1 MISRDELNEKIKVL
15 LSNEDFGKCI
25 HHLDKKV
32 VQFSDLEHYKDIY
45 ELLLNGKI
53 IE

>member
-1 MISRDELNEKIKVL
+1 MFSRDELNEKIKVL
-15 LSNEDFGKCI
+15 LT
-25 HHLDKKV
+25 KKV
-32 VQFSDLEHYKDIY
+32 VNFSDLEYYKDIY